1 MESDGEIVMRYPML
15 RNAWLTIG
23 AISAA
28 AMAALAQ
35 PPAPSPEGRRAPQPQ
50 AIQQVKPGLFM
61 ITGAGAN
68 TTVRV
73 TSEGLIVVD
82 GKLAGQANYDAL
94 MALIKGA
101 SDQPVKYLI
110 ITHHH
115 ADHSGNNQRFLD
127 AGAQVV
133 AHEDLKK
140 YLATYT
146 VNPKPAPPS
155 ITYPGAEDTLTLGG
169 VKVELH
175 HFGRAH
181 TGGDTVVYFPD
192 LKVVDVSDVVTTG
205 KTGPLIDYAGGGS
218 ATDWT
223 NVLAGI
229 LALDFD
235 AAIPGNGDVLTKAD
249 VQAYK
254 TKFDTVIA
262 RARELVRQGV
272 PADQLLAQIKTD
284 DIGWAPRIPKVD
296 AFYAELSESK

>member
-1 MESDGEIVMRYPML
+1 MRTTL
-15 RNAWLTIG
+15 FIAL
-23 AISAA
+23 
-28 AMAALAQ
+28 AALAAI
-35 PPAPSPEGRRAPQPQ
+35 PAYAQRGGGGGGGAPQPQ
-50 AIQQVKPGLFM
+50 TITTVKPGVFM
-61 ITGAGAN
+61 IAGAGGN

-73 TSEGLIVVD
+73 TNAGLIVVD
-82 GKLAGQANYDAL
+82 GKLPGEANYNSL

-101 SDQPVKYLI
+101 SDQPIKYLI
-110 ITHHH
+110 VTHHH
-115 ADHSGNNQRFLD
+115 ADHTGNNQRFLD
-127 AGAQVV
+127 AGVQVI
-133 AHEDLKK
+133 AHENLKK
-140 YLATYT
+140 NLVTYAAD
-146 VNPKPAPPS
+146 PKPAPPS
-155 ITYPGAEDTLTLGG
+155 TTYPGAKYTVSLGD

-181 TGGDTVVYFPD
+181 TSGDTVVYFPD
-192 LKVVDVSDVVTTG
+192 LKVVAVSDVVTTG

-262 RARELVRQGV
+262 RARGLGRMGV
-272 PADQLLAQIKTD
+272 PQDQLLMQIKTD
-284 DIGWAPRIPKVD
+284 DIGWAPRVPKVD

>member
-1 MESDGEIVMRYPML
+1 
-15 RNAWLTIG
+15 
-23 AISAA
+23 
-28 AMAALAQ
+28 
-35 PPAPSPEGRRAPQPQ
+35 
-50 AIQQVKPGLFM
+50 M

-68 TTVRV
+68 TLVRV
-73 TSEGLIVVD
+73 TSQGLIVVD
-82 GKLAGQANYDAL
+82 GKLPGQANYDAL
-94 MALIKGA
+94 MTLIKGV
-101 SDQPVKYLI
+101 SEQPVKYLI

-140 YLATYT
+140 YLATYQMD
-146 VNPKPAPPS
+146 PKPAMPS
-155 ITYPGAEDTLTLGG
+155 MTYPGDRYTLTLGDAN
-169 VKVELH
+169 VELR

-192 LKVVDVSDVVTTG
+192 LKVVALSDVVTTG

-223 NVLAGI
+223 NVLAGV
-229 LALDFD
+229 LKLDFD

-249 VQAYK
+249 VEAYK
-254 TKFDTVIA
+254 MKFDTVIA
-262 RARELVRQGV
+262 RARELVRKGV
-272 PADQLLAQIKTD
+272 PADQLLGQIKTD
-284 DIGWAPRIPKVD
+284 DIGWAPRVPKVD

>member
-1 MESDGEIVMRYPML
+1 MPRT
-15 RNAWLTIG
+15 TISV
-23 AISAA
+23 AITILAA
-28 AMAALAQ
+28 ATLAQ
-35 PPAPSPEGRRAPQPQ
+35 PQQPAAPAAGGRGAPQPQ

-61 ITGAGAN
+61 ITGAGGN

-73 TSEGLIVVD
+73 TNQGLIVVD
-82 GKLAGQANYDAL
+82 GKLPGQANYDAL
-94 MALIKGA
+94 VALIKGV
-101 SDQPVKYLI
+101 SDQPIKYLI
-110 ITHHH
+110 VTHHH
-115 ADHSGNNQRFLD
+115 ADHTGNNQRFLD
-127 AGAQVV
+127 AGVQVI
-133 AHEDLKK
+133 AHENLKK
-140 YLATYT
+140 NLVTYA
-146 VNPKPAPPS
+146 VDPKPAPPS
-155 ITYPGAEDTLTLGG
+155 TTYPGAEYTVSLGD

-181 TGGDTVVYFPD
+181 TSGDTVVYFPD
-192 LKVVDVSDVVTTG
+192 LKVVAVSDVVTTG

-262 RARELVRQGV
+262 RARELVRMGV
-272 PADQLLAQIKTD
+272 PQDQLLMQIKTD